1 MIKQPKGTRFKA
13 GPTIAGKFEWSPGF
27 ATKLNGKLAEAQR
40 YIDSEV
46 LRLSDPYLPF
56 QTGMLRSK
64 GILGTVVGSGMVTY
78 DGPYARNMYYGKVMV
93 DPVTGAAGFLT
104 ADGWRSRKGVR
115 KVVSER
121 KYQYHGA
128 LMRGAFWF
136 ERMKADKK
144 DQILR
149 GVKKILGVE

>member
-1 MIKQPKGTRFKA
+1 
-13 GPTIAGKFEWSPGF
+13 
-27 ATKLNGKLAEAQR
+27 
-40 YIDSEV
+40 
-46 LRLSDPYLPF
+46 
-56 QTGMLRSK
+56 
-64 GILGTVVGSGMVTY
+64 
-78 DGPYARNMYYGKVMV
+78 MV